1 MALNDNDDRFPDRRD
16 LKVSLGYMPWNS
28 WPASD
33 PRGGWAAM
41 TLSNYV
47 SGRGVWECPAF
58 AASLLKDT
66 VQCTQATSNLNET
79 VTYWLWRF
87 DRTNADIPLDNF
99 WGKTSAQCTADLAE
113 ANNPTAGIPNGAS
126 DVEMAVDPY
135 FPRTIP
141 SVPDSIKGRAVHSRG
156 RNRLYLD
163 GHADFV
169 RDARVQ

>member
-1 MALNDNDDRFPDRRD
+1 
-16 LKVSLGYMPWNS
+16 
-28 WPASD
+28 
-33 PRGGWAAM
+33 
-41 TLSNYV
+41 
-47 SGRGVWECPAF
+47 
-58 AASLLKDT
+58 
-66 VQCTQATSNLNET
+66 VQCTQGTSKLNET

-135 FPRTIP
+135 FPRTIT
-141 SVPDSIKGRAVHSRG
+141 SVPVSIKGRAVHSRG